1 MNVISDDD
9 TFIFAHNILALG
21 INKYVESHRLN
32 ICKPKL
38 ESLDVISK
46 IENLICEYKE
56 DYPKYNLSEFLMQK
70 DHWEFYCNH
79 NSELQKDEEWWLEA
93 FNYAYEL
100 FDKVRVKSYD
110 PFKAQ
115 YIIKNIYFNDK
126 EFEPIIVAI
135 IKNLIDNYNCNNDDE
150 KKEAFENAISNDRR
164 V

>member
-70 DHWEFYCNH
+70 DHWEFYCNQ
-79 NSELQKDEEWWLEA
+79 NSEL
-93 FNYAYEL
+93 
-100 FDKVRVKSYD
+100 
-110 PFKAQ
+110 
-115 YIIKNIYFNDK
+115 
-126 EFEPIIVAI
+126 
-135 IKNLIDNYNCNNDDE
+135 
-150 KKEAFENAISNDRR
+150 
-164 V
+164 